1 MDALQRLL
9 DIEEIKQLKARYW
22 RCIDTKSFDELSTV
36 FAEDAV
42 FDYRQAVRDP
52 VTGTPEGVAEQ
63 EPVKGLQNIIREVG
77 SALEVAQSAHQGHM
91 PEIEIL
97 SETTAK
103 GMWPFEDFVLNGDF
117 EFKGYGHYVEAYEK
131 IDGAWRIK
139 HSEITRLRVVILQ
152 QGGQNSIFR
161 SDEA

>member
-9 DIEEIKQLKARYW
+9 DIEAIKQLKARYW

>member
-9 DIEEIKQLKARYW
+9 DIEAIKQLKARYW

-52 VTGTPEGVAEQ
+52 VSGTPEGVAEQ

>member
-1 MDALQRLL
+1 MDALQRLVDL
-9 DIEEIKQLKARYW
+9 EEIKQLKARYW

-36 FAEDAV
+36 FAEDAI
-42 FDYRQAVRDP
+42 FDYRWAVRDP
-52 VTGTPEGVAEQ
+52 VTGMPDGVTEQ
-63 EPVKGLQNIIREVG
+63 APVKGVANIIREVG
-77 SALEVAQSAHQGHM
+77 DALKVAQSAHQGHM
-91 PEIEIL
+91 PEIELL
-97 SETTAK
+97 SDTTAK
-103 GMWPFEDFVLNGDF
+103 GMWPFEDYVLNGDF

-152 QGGQNSIFR
+152 QGGETSMFR

>member
-1 MDALQRLL
+1 MDALQRLV

-36 FAEDAV
+36 FAEDPI

-52 VTGTPEGVAEQ
+52 VSGTPEGVTEQ
-63 EPVKGLQNIIREVG
+63 DPVEGLDNIIREVG
-77 SALEVAQSAHQGHM
+77 SALAIAQSAHQGHM
-91 PEIEIL
+91 PEIEVL
-97 SETTAK
+97 SDTSAK
-103 GMWPFEDFVLNGDF
+103 GMWPFEDYVLNGDF

-139 HSEITRLRVVILQ
+139 HSEITRLRVVVMQ
-152 QGGQNSIFR
+152 QGGQNSMFR